1 MLAFFIILRTL
12 FLMTASPFNKLHS
25 NLKFLISHCE
35 TGLRDYIR
43 MHTKPMSTNRASALY
58 RSVLSLHDITLPS
71 PQLFLVPAVTTI
83 KWTPVDCPT
92 KMWVDL
98 AEVYMN

>member
-35 TGLRDYIR
+35 IGLRDYIR
-43 MHTKPMSTNRASALY
+43 MHTKPMNTNRASALY
-58 RSVLSLHDITLPS
+58 RSVLSLHGLMSKIFTVPPNSYGLQPNLPT
-71 PQLFLVPAVTTI
+71 F
-83 KWTPVDCPT
+83 
-92 KMWVDL
+92 
-98 AEVYMN
+98 